1 VDVQQIIAL
10 LVVAAAAFL
19 VIRHYVVRKKPNSA
33 QCANCELA
41 GTDVPPAPRGDG
53 ETLNHSAENGTFRRE
68 T

>member
-1 VDVQQIIAL
+1 VDLQQIIAL

-19 VIRHYVVRKKPNSA
+19 VIRRYVVRKKPKSA
-33 QCANCELA
+33 RCADCEYA

-53 ETLNHSAENGTFRRE
+53 ETLNHSAENGTFRQE